1 MTFERSEKK
10 TYKIA
15 AHRYVSFPSGNAFSS
30 SLSIRIITQMQN
42 VFEEYTE
49 EVVECVVWK
58 YILRV

>member
-1 MTFERSEKK
+1 MTFERSEK

-15 AHRYVSFPSGNAFSS
+15 VHRYVSFPSGNAFSS

-49 EVVECVVWK
+49 EVVECGVWK